1 MFVFDIYPEGF
12 FSLIAPFRIVPGPLP
27 GTNQPLIY
35 KGVLMHKPDI
45 TVGASTIGDVVDI
58 LAENFSEHIGLEYHS
73 LDIRKN
79 FRQLREQFDAVAKG
93 LMALGIAKGDKV
105 AIWANNI
112 PEWVY
117 TQYGSARMGAV
128 LVTVNTNYRAAELQY
143 LLQQSDAT
151 TLILIGG
158 IREADDYLK
167 VLARVCPDYRDHQ
180 PGNLSC
186 DHLPF
191 LKNLIYIGPEQQPGM
206 FSWQELL
213 EMGKAV
219 SDDDLRQRL
228 TSLHP
233 DDVINMQYTSGTTGF
248 PKGVMLSH
256 TNLIGNALS
265 MAQCMKLST
274 ADAMCIPVPFFHC
287 FGCVIGTLCCMVS
300 ATTMAPVVAFSPVNV
315 LKTVEASKCTAL
327 LGVPTMFIAEFE
339 EMDKNPYNVSTLRTG
354 VMAGSTCP
362 VEVMKR
368 VIKDMGAN
376 EMTIVYGQTEAS
388 PGITQTR
395 DKDSLE
401 LKTTT
406 VGRALPNV
414 EVKIV
419 DPETGTTLPTGVQ
432 GELCT
437 RGYHVMKGYYK
448 MPEATAKAIDGDN
461 WLHTGDLATMDENGY
476 CKITG
481 RIKDMIIRGGENIY
495 PREIEEF
502 LYTNP
507 KVKDVQ
513 VVGVANAKYGEEV
526 AAFIQLK
533 PRQQATPDEIAEF
546 CREQIS
552 YYKIPKHVFFVED
565 YPTTASGKIQK
576 YKLREM
582 ALSQLGE
589 DDTIKVATGTA

>member
-1 MFVFDIYPEGF
+1 MN
-12 FSLIAPFRIVPGPLP
+12 R
-27 GTNQPLIY
+27 
-35 KGVLMHKPDI
+35 PDI
-45 TVGASTIGDVVDI
+45 QVGKTTIGKLVDI
-58 LAENFSEHIGLEYHS
+58 LADTLGEQIGLEYHA

-79 FRQLREQFDAVAKG
+79 FRQLRDTFDEVAKG
-93 LMALGIAKGDKV
+93 LMALGIDRGEKV
-105 AIWANNI
+105 AIWANNL

-128 LVTVNTNYRAAELQY
+128 LVTVNTNYRASELEY

-151 TLILIGG
+151 TLILTGG
-158 IREADDYLK
+158 VREADEYIK
-167 VLARVCPDYRDHQ
+167 VLSKVCPEIADSK
-180 PGNLSC
+180 PGQLKC
-186 DHLPF
+186 ARLPF
-191 LKNLIYIGPEQQPGM
+191 LKNIVYLGDKKIPGM
-206 FSWQELL
+206 YTWQEVLHL
-213 EMGKAV
+213 GATV
-219 SDDDLRQRL
+219 SDQELAVRL
-228 TSLHP
+228 ASLDP

-265 MAQCMKLST
+265 MAECMKLT
-274 ADAMCIPVPFFHC
+274 PDDAMCIPVPFFHC

-300 ATTMAPVVAFSPVNV
+300 GTTMAPVVAFTATNV
-315 LKTVEASKCTAL
+315 LKTVQASRCTAL

-339 EMDKNPYNVSTLRTG
+339 EMDRNHYDTSTLRTG

-368 VIKDMGAN
+368 VIKDMGAK

-395 DKDSLE
+395 DRDSLE
-401 LKTTT
+401 LRTTT

-414 EVKIV
+414 EVKIT
-419 DPETGTTLPTGVQ
+419 DPVTNEDLPVGVQ

-448 MPEATAKAIDGDN
+448 MAEATAKTIDKDN
-461 WLHTGDLATMDENGY
+461 WLHTGDLAIMDENGY

-481 RIKDMIIRGGENIY
+481 RIKDMIIRGGENVY

-502 LYTNP
+502 LYTHT

-513 VVGVANAKYGEEV
+513 VVGVPSEKYGEEV

-533 PRQQATPDEIAEF
+533 SGDTATDTEIADF
-546 CREQIS
+546 CRDQIS
-552 YYKIPKHVFFVED
+552 FHKIPKYIFFVKE
-565 YPTTASGKIQK
+565 YPSTASGKIQK
-576 YKLREM
+576 YKLRKM
-582 ALSQLGE
+582 AQEFLA
-589 DDTIKVATGTA
+589 KK

>member
-1 MFVFDIYPEGF
+1 MN
-12 FSLIAPFRIVPGPLP
+12 R
-27 GTNQPLIY
+27 
-35 KGVLMHKPDI
+35 PDI
-45 TVGASTIGDVVDI
+45 EVGKTTIGKLVDI
-58 LAENFSEHIGLEYHS
+58 LADTLGDQIGLEYHT
-73 LDIRKN
+73 LGIRKN
-79 FRQLREQFDAVAKG
+79 FRQLRSTFDDVAKG
-93 LMALGIAKGDKV
+93 LMALGIARDEKV
-105 AIWANNI
+105 AIWANNL
-112 PEWVY
+112 PEWIY

-128 LVTVNTNYRAAELQY
+128 LVTVNTNYRANELEY
-143 LLQQSDAT
+143 LLQQSDTT
-151 TLILIGG
+151 TLILTGG
-158 IREADDYLK
+158 VREPDEYLK
-167 VLARVCPDYRDHQ
+167 VLNKVCPELAGSK
-180 PGNLSC
+180 PGQLKSAKV
-186 DHLPF
+186 PF
-191 LKNLIYIGPEQQPGM
+191 LKNIIYLGDEKIPGM
-206 FSWQELL
+206 YTWQEMLH
-213 EMGKAV
+213 MGAAV
-219 SDDDLRQRL
+219 SDQELAARL
-228 TSLHP
+228 ASLDP

-265 MAQCMKLST
+265 MAECMKLT
-274 ADAMCIPVPFFHC
+274 PDDAMCIPVPFFHC

-300 ATTMAPVVAFSPVNV
+300 GATMAPVVSFTAANV
-315 LKTVEASKCTAL
+315 LKTVQASRCNAL

-339 EMDKNPYNVSTLRTG
+339 EMDKNHYDTSTLRTG

-395 DKDSLE
+395 DRDSLE

-414 EVKIV
+414 EVKIT
-419 DPETGTTLPTGVQ
+419 DPVTGKDLPVGVQ

-448 MPEATAKAIDGDN
+448 MPEATAKTIDADN
-461 WLHTGDLATMDENGY
+461 WLHTGDLAVMDENGY

-502 LYTNP
+502 LYTHP

-513 VVGVANAKYGEEV
+513 VVGIPSEKYGEEV
-526 AAFIQLK
+526 AGFIQLK
-533 PRQQATPDEIAEF
+533 AGATATDTEIADF
-546 CREQIS
+546 CKDQIS
-552 YYKIPKHVFFVED
+552 FHKIPRYIFFVDE
-565 YPTTASGKIQK
+565 YPSTASGKIQK
-576 YKLREM
+576 YKLRKM
-582 ALSQLGE
+582 AQELLQKQ
-589 DDTIKVATGTA
+589 TP

>member
-1 MFVFDIYPEGF
+1 M
-12 FSLIAPFRIVPGPLP
+12 
-27 GTNQPLIY
+27 
-35 KGVLMHKPDI
+35 MHKPDI
-45 TVGASTIGDVVDI
+45 TVGATTIGDVVDI
-58 LAENFSEHIGLEYHS
+58 LAENFSEDIGLEYHGQG
-73 LDIRKN
+73 IRKN
-79 FRQLREQFDAVAKG
+79 FRELRQQFDAVAKG

-105 AIWANNI
+105 AIWANNV

-128 LVTVNTNYRAAELQY
+128 LVTVNTNYRASELEY
-143 LLQQSDAT
+143 LLRQSDAT

-158 IREADDYLK
+158 IREPDDYLK
-167 VLARVCPDYRDHQ
+167 VFARVCPEYQQQQAGQLHC
-180 PGNLSC
+180 P
-186 DHLPF
+186 HLPF
-191 LKNLIYIGPEQQPGM
+191 LKNLIFIGETRQPGM
-206 FSWQELL
+206 YSWDELL

-219 SDDDLRQRL
+219 SDQDLQQRMA
-228 TSLHP
+228 SLDP

-300 ATTMAPVVAFSPVNV
+300 GTTMAPVVAFTPATV
-315 LKTVEASKCTAL
+315 LKTVEASRCTAL

-339 EMDKNPYNVSTLRTG
+339 EMDKNAYDVSTLRTG

-395 DKDSLE
+395 DRDSLE

-419 DPETGTTLPTGVQ
+419 DPETGATLPSGVQ

-448 MPEATAKAIDGDN
+448 MPEATAKAIDSDN
-461 WLHTGDLATMDENGY
+461 WLHTGDLATMDDNGY

-513 VVGVANAKYGEEV
+513 VVGVAHAKYGEEV

-533 PRQQATPDEIAEF
+533 PKQQATPAEIAEY
-546 CREQIS
+546 CQEQIS

-582 ALSQLGE
+582 ALAQLQEGA
-589 DDTIKVATGTA
+589 TIKMTAGEA

>member
-1 MFVFDIYPEGF
+1 M
-12 FSLIAPFRIVPGPLP
+12 
-27 GTNQPLIY
+27 Q
-35 KGVLMHKPDI
+35 KPDI
-45 TVGASTIGDVVDI
+45 KVGKTTIGNIVDI
-58 LAENFSEHIGLEYHS
+58 LAENIGDNIGLEYHS
-73 LDIRKN
+73 LDIRLN
-79 FRQLREQFDAVAKG
+79 FRELREKCDAVAKG

-105 AIWANNI
+105 AIWANNL

-128 LVTVNTNYRAAELQY
+128 LVTVNTNYRSSELEY
-143 LLQQSDAT
+143 LLQQSDST
-151 TLILIGG
+151 TLILTGG
-158 IREADDYLK
+158 IRTPDDYIQ
-167 VLARVCPDYRDHQ
+167 VLHKVCPTIKDSK
-180 PGNLSC
+180 PGKLNC
-186 DHLPF
+186 DKLPF
-191 LKNLIYIGPEQQPGM
+191 FKNIIYLGKEKIPGM
-206 FSWQELL
+206 YNWDDVL
-213 EMGKAV
+213 EMGRSISDQELKA
-219 SDDDLRQRL
+219 RL
-228 TSLHP
+228 DSLDP
-233 DDVINMQYTSGTTGF
+233 DEVINMQYTSGTTGF

-265 MAQCMKLST
+265 MAECMKLT
-274 ADAMCIPVPFFHC
+274 PDDAMCIPVPFFHC

-300 ATTMAPVVAFSPVNV
+300 GTTMAPVVAFTAANV
-315 LKTVEASKCTAL
+315 LKTVEASKCNAL

-339 EMDKNPYNVSTLRTG
+339 EMDKNSYDTSSLRTG

-395 DKDSLE
+395 DHDSLE

-406 VGRALPNV
+406 VGKALPNV

-419 DPETGTTLPTGVQ
+419 DQTTGEEKPFGEQ

-448 MPEATAKAIDGDN
+448 NPEETAKAVDEDN
-461 WLHTGDLATMDENGY
+461 WLHTGDLAIMDRNGY

-502 LYTNP
+502 LYTHP
-507 KVKDVQ
+507 KIKDVQ
-513 VVGVANAKYGEEV
+513 IVGVPNEKYGEEV
-526 AAFIQLK
+526 AAFIQVK
-533 PRQQATPDEIAEF
+533 AGEKIQETEISEF
-546 CREQIS
+546 CNDQIS
-552 YYKIPKHVFFVED
+552 YYKIPKYVFFIND

-576 YKLREM
+576 YKLRD
-582 ALSQLGE
+582 L
-589 DDTIKVATGTA
+589 ATNELNKA